1 MSKSVEPMK
10 IDDRGERQFVSGDM
24 ASSHLSEFP
33 WTRSLSFHLQG
44 AARARQTFA
53 SDPRSGWGAAGLRV
67 ADLQAGM
74 GSVRSRRYY
83 PAYSIRKRYKSPLR
97 TTHDEEMERRRR
109 LPRRETSSWPTEPV
123 FLLLVRA
130 PILMEFSVRPLIW
143 ISIYYSCHFAS
154 FYGYKRVLS
163 IGDNISKILFFLV
176 WTEDLIQ
183 SDEVWFN
190 FFVIFITFL
199 QVQT

>member
-1 MSKSVEPMK
+1 M
-10 IDDRGERQFVSGDM
+10 
-24 ASSHLSEFP
+24 
-33 WTRSLSFHLQG
+33 
-44 AARARQTFA
+44 
-53 SDPRSGWGAAGLRV
+53 RV

-130 PILMEFSVRPLIW
+130 PCTDSRGIFGKTADLNFYFIIPIILHLFMGVKEYYLSVTIFR
-143 ISIYYSCHFAS
+143 
-154 FYGYKRVLS
+154 
-163 IGDNISKILFFLV
+163 KILFFLV
-176 WTEDLIQ
+176 STEDLIR
-183 SDEVWFN
+183 SNEV
-190 FFVIFITFL
+190 
-199 QVQT
+199 